1 VATQVL
7 AQGTGFPDPQHLATV
22 EQQQPAGTRV
32 QLRLVCRSV
41 TVPAVSVGPLH
52 LGGQTVAAAGTLAA
66 GLAHLANQVV
76 QAVPALRSIP
86 TWPGRPLATAQ
97 GGTVALG
104 WVTDAPWSPT
114 LLGALAGLGTT
125 LLAVTLGD
133 VGVLPAVV
141 LGAIVG
147 LGVALL
153 VGGWQFL
160 AEILTAPGPAGLPWA
175 VWGLLVVGGVW
186 VWREVTGS

>member
-1 VATQVL
+1 M
-7 AQGTGFPDPQHLATV
+7 
-22 EQQQPAGTRV
+22 
-32 QLRLVCRSV
+32 QLRLTLRSV

-52 LGGQTVAAAGTLAA
+52 LGAQTVASASTLAA
-66 GLAHLANQVV
+66 GLAHLANQVA

-86 TWPGRPLATAQ
+86 TWRGRPLATAQ

-125 LLAVTLGD
+125 LLAITLGD

-153 VGGWQFL
+153 AVSYTH
-160 AEILTAPGPAGLPWA
+160 LTLPTKRI
-175 VWGLLVVGGVW
+175 V
-186 VWREVTGS
+186 

>member
-1 VATQVL
+1 MATRVL
-7 AQGTGFPDPQHLATV
+7 ASGAGFPDPQRLGQV
-22 EQQQPAGTRV
+22 EQQQPPGTRL

-52 LGGQTVAAAGTLAA
+52 LGGQTVASASTLAA

-76 QAVPALRSIP
+76 QAVPQLRGIP

-104 WVTDAPWSPT
+104 WVTDAPWSPP
-114 LLGALAGLGTT
+114 LIGALAGLSTT

-133 VGVLPAVV
+133 VGILPAVV

-153 VGGWQFL
+153 VGRWQLL
-160 AEILTAPGPAGLPWA
+160 AVLAGAAPGVVPPLLLWAAGLGAGWWLWHQ
-175 VWGLLVVGGVW
+175 VQSG
-186 VWREVTGS
+186 